1 MLVDDD
7 IEDENEEVGENDDVW
22 VIVDEGEESNND
34 DDDENEDNVDFVTN
48 GVVTVAT
55 VGVALDVHLFGLLQS
70 HDNEHELK
78 QFRSGSTFEYNWL
91 WIKSKKVVL
100 IN

>member
-1 MLVDDD
+1 MLIGDD
-7 IEDENEEVGENDDVW
+7 IEDEDEEVGDNDDIW
-22 VIVDEGEESNND
+22 VIVDAGEERDTD

-55 VGVALDVHLFGLLQS
+55 IGVWLDVHLFGLLQS
-70 HDNEHELK
+70 HGNEHELK

-91 WIKSKKVVL
+91 WNKRVVL
-100 IN
+100 IIN